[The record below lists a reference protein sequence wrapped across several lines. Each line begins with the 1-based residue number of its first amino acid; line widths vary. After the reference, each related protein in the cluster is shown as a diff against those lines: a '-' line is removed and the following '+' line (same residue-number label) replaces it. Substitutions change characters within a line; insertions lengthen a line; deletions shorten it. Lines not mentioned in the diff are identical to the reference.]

1 MDNLLIYFK
10 IDYLING
17 YLASKILDLNTNGIS
32 QKLIWIWK
40 GRKISSKYI
49 SFYFKIILQK

>member
-10 IDYLING
+10 IDYLINR
-17 YLASKILDLNTNGIS
+17 YLASKILDLNTNDIS